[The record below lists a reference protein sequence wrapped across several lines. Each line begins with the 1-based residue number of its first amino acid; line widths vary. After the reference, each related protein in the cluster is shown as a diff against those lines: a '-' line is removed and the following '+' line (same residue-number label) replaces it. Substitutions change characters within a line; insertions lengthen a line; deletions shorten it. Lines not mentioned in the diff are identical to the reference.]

1 MAGQSLDYLLRH
13 DHKAKNLRC
22 RVVFALLVIAGLTCS
37 MLLPKV
43 AHSCLPYG
51 RGIRLEQAIARRAML
66 SKSSFV
72 ASASL
77 LPWLNKF
84 PYSSLEKSDTS
95 VNDIIFIVMAS
106 ISQKERVRGQRSSW
120 MRWASHIVILAD
132 GVDDELGMMTLPE
145 IANKSGFAEAQWRQL
160 YGMKWLLTARPD
172 FLAKKWFFLIDDDTW
187 VNVPLL
193 VQYTSMFS
201 SSLPL
206 SFSHIY
212 LMYNNQAVYN
222 GGAGMLFTSRAFK
235 LLAPAVLT
243 KSCPLEDVDPN
254 FMNND
259 NILAACAY
267 RVGVLKVSSS
277 KFSTY
282 EGVLHLKDDII
293 DTGWLDQI
301 TVHKV
306 TESALSKYMYCFCE
320 TSLGRNNTDC
330 IYL

>member
-1 MAGQSLDYLLRH
+1 MAGYPLEHLLRH
-13 DHKAKNLRC
+13 GQKTRNLRC
-22 RVVFALLVIAGLTCS
+22 RVIFAVSVVAGLACI
-37 MLLPKV
+37 LLLSKV
-43 AHSCLPYG
+43 ANSCLPYG
-51 RGIRLEQAIARRAML
+51 RGVRLEQAIARRARS

-72 ASASL
+72 ASANM
-77 LPWLNKF
+77 LPWLRKLH
-84 PYSSLEKSDTS
+84 YSSLEKSDVS
-95 VNDIIFIVMAS
+95 VDDIVFIVMAS

-120 MRWASHIVILAD
+120 MRWASHIIVLAD

-160 YGMKWLLTARPD
+160 HGMKWLLTARPD
-172 FLAKKWFFLIDDDTW
+172 FLEKKWFFLVDDDTW

-193 VQYTSMFS
+193 VQYTSKFS
-201 SSLPL
+201 ASLPV

-212 LMYNNQAVYN
+212 LMYNSQAVYN
-222 GGAGMLFTSRAFK
+222 GGAGMLFTSRAFQ

-306 TESALSKYMYCFCE
+306 TEPAVSQYMYCFCE
-320 TSLGRNNTDC
+320 ASLGRNNTDC
-330 IYL
+330 NYV